1 MKGTTVTQ
9 LIQKYDGH
17 WVSMMGS
24 ARTIRITGVMT
35 GGAYS
40 LNEQVIAP
48 LPALGSPLHMHERED
63 ETFYIISGRL
73 TFQVEEE
80 LVEANAGDT
89 VWAPRGQKHA
99 FWNPGPEP
107 AHILTLVSPAGF
119 EQFFEELG
127 LPAAALTL
135 GPAAKPD
142 MEKMQ
147 ATARKYGLTLYP
159 REMLKV

>member
-1 MKGTTVTQ
+1 
-9 LIQKYDGH
+9 
-17 WVSMMGS
+17 MMGS
-24 ARTIRITGVMT
+24 ARTIRITGAMT

-89 VWAPRGQKHA
+89 VWAPRGQRHA

-107 AHILTLVSPAGF
+107 AHILTLVSPA
-119 EQFFEELG
+119 
-127 LPAAALTL
+127 AALTL

-142 MEKMQ
+142 MEKVQ
-147 ATARKYGLTLYP
+147 ATARSTGSHLYP